1 MQLLLIYHMKVF
13 EANLTVYLQR
23 HLQLKKKR
31 GEDTSAWSQTCR
43 SSSITM
49 TAKIFVSRMLKP
61 ATGQVIR
68 IFVFY
73 R

>member
-23 HLQLKKKR
+23 HLQLKK
-31 GEDTSAWSQTCR
+31 DTSVWSQTCR
-43 SSSITM
+43 SSSSTM
-49 TAKIFVSRMLKP
+49 TAKIFLSQMLKP